1 MFVKKIDTVKT
12 KKKLNQ
18 TALRGSMVKNVPSK
32 QIRFQHIIILAIT
45 IFNKEI
51 FKVFYLL
58 HLYILQWLN
67 WISSSIPDQ
76 CKMKLAIGSF

>member
-1 MFVKKIDTVKT
+1 M
-12 KKKLNQ
+12 NQ

-58 HLYILQWLN
+58 HLYILQ
-67 WISSSIPDQ
+67 
-76 CKMKLAIGSF
+76 